1 MLTKGENKL
10 PILKSEFLLDSDITY
25 LNFGSFGACP
35 KPVFEDY
42 IKWQYELE
50 KEPVQFITRNG
61 INYLQESKE
70 ALATFLNCSDKDLI
84 FTPNPSHAVNLV
96 AKNLKLS
103 HNDEI
108 LTTNLEYGACDK
120 TWQYYC
126 NKSGAKYIRQAIE
139 LPLQSKQKFIDD
151 FFKGFT
157 SKTKLIFISHITSA
171 TGLVFP
177 VEEICALAK
186 QRGVMTF
193 VDGAHAPGQ
202 VTLDLQK
209 LATDFYTGAC
219 HKWMLA
225 PKGCS
230 FLMVKKQYQNLLDPL
245 IVSWGYDGTEPSTAT
260 FQQFHQFNGTRDFSA
275 YLTVPAAVRFMQQNK
290 WNELS
295 GLCRKLVLSNAQKFC
310 ELLKSTPICP
320 ISDEFLAQLY
330 SIRITTS
337 NPEKLQRLLYEKY
350 HIEIPL
356 IQINSE
362 VYLRF
367 SIQVFN
373 SQKDL
378 DVLYEALSDI
388 LKTSDLI
395 EIKGS

>member
-1 MLTKGENKL
+1 MLTKGENQL
-10 PILKSEFLLDSDITY
+10 PILKSEFLIDHGITY

-61 INYLQESKE
+61 ITYLQESKD
-70 ALATFLNCSDKDLI
+70 ALSTYLNCSAEDLI

-96 AKNLKLS
+96 AKNLELKPD
-103 HNDEI
+103 DEI

-120 TWQYYC
+120 TWQFYC
-126 NKSGAKYIRQAIE
+126 KKSGAKYIRQKIE

-151 FFKGFT
+151 FFKGF
-157 SKTKLIFISHITSA
+157 SHKTKLVFISHITSA

-177 VEEICALAK
+177 VDEICAIAK

-202 VTLDLQK
+202 VPLDLQK
-209 LATDFYTGAC
+209 LQADFYTGAC
-219 HKWMLA
+219 HKWMLT

-230 FLMVKKQYQNLLDPL
+230 FLMVKKPFQNLLEPL
-245 IVSWGYDGTEPSTAT
+245 IVSWGYDGTVPSNAT

-275 YLTVPAAVRFMQQNK
+275 YLTLPTAIDFMQRNN

-295 GLCRKLVLSNAQKFC
+295 KICRKLVLSNAQKFC
-310 ELLKSTPICP
+310 ELLGSTPICP
-320 ISDEFLAQLY
+320 ISEVFLAQLY

-350 HIEIPL
+350 HIEIPV
-356 IQINSE
+356 IQINNE
-362 VYLRF
+362 VYIRF

-378 DVLYEALSDI
+378 DILYEALSDI
-388 LKTSDLI
+388 LSNTDLI
-395 EIKGS
+395 EISK

>member
-1 MLTKGENKL
+1 MGTNGINKL
-10 PILKSEFLLDSDITY
+10 PVLKSEFLIDSAITY

-35 KPVFEDY
+35 KQVFENY

-61 INYLQESKE
+61 INYLQESKD
-70 ALATFLNCSDKDLI
+70 ALSQYLNCSAEDLI

-96 AKNLKLS
+96 AKNLELKPD
-103 HNDEI
+103 DEI

-120 TWQYYC
+120 TWQFYC
-126 NKSGAKYIRQAIE
+126 NKSGAKYIRQKIE

-151 FFKGFT
+151 FFKGFS
-157 SKTKLIFISHITSA
+157 SKTKLVFISHITSA

-177 VEEICALAK
+177 VEEICAIAK

-202 VTLDLQK
+202 VAIDLKK
-209 LATDFYTGAC
+209 LPADFYTGAC

-230 FLMVKKQYQNLLDPL
+230 FLYVKREFQKMLDPL
-245 IVSWGYDGTEPSTAT
+245 IVSWGYDGTEPSSST

-275 YLTVPAAVRFMQQNK
+275 YLTLPAAIDFMQRNNWK
-290 WNELS
+290 EYS
-295 GLCRKLVLSNAQKFC
+295 KICRELVLSNAQRFC
-310 ELLKSTPICP
+310 DLLGSTPICP
-320 ISDEFLAQLY
+320 ISEEFLAQLY

-337 NPEKLQRLLYEKY
+337 NPEKLQRCLYETY

-356 IQINSE
+356 IQINNE
-362 VYLRF
+362 VYIRF

-373 SQKDL
+373 SQKEL
-378 DVLYEALSDI
+378 DRLYDALSDI
-388 LKTSDLI
+388 IKTTELI
-395 EIKGS
+395 EIKGN

>member
-1 MLTKGENKL
+1 MLTKGENQL
-10 PILKSEFLLDSDITY
+10 PILKSEFLLDHGITY
-25 LNFGSFGACP
+25 LNFGSFGACL

-61 INYLQESKE
+61 ITYLQESKD
-70 ALATFLNCSDKDLI
+70 ALSTYLNCSAEDLI

-96 AKNLKLS
+96 AKNLELKPD
-103 HNDEI
+103 DEI

-120 TWQYYC
+120 TWQFYC
-126 NKSGAKYIRQAIE
+126 KKSGAKYIRQKIE

-151 FFKGFT
+151 FFKGF
-157 SKTKLIFISHITSA
+157 SHKTKLVFISHITSA

-177 VEEICALAK
+177 VDEICAIAK

-202 VTLDLQK
+202 VPLDLQK
-209 LATDFYTGAC
+209 LQADFYTGAC
-219 HKWMLA
+219 HKWMLT

-230 FLMVKKQYQNLLDPL
+230 FLMVKKPFQNLLEPL
-245 IVSWGYDGTEPSTAT
+245 IVSWGYDGTVPSNAT

-275 YLTVPAAVRFMQQNK
+275 YLTLPTAIDFMQRNN

-295 GLCRKLVLSNAQKFC
+295 KICRKLVLSNAQKFC
-310 ELLKSTPICP
+310 ELLGSTPICP
-320 ISDEFLAQLY
+320 ISEVFLAQLY

-350 HIEIPL
+350 HIEIPV
-356 IQINSE
+356 IQINNE
-362 VYLRF
+362 VYMRF

-378 DVLYEALSDI
+378 DILYEGLSDI
-388 LKTSDLI
+388 LSNTDLI
-395 EIKGS
+395 EISK

>member
-1 MLTKGENKL
+1 MLTKGENQL
-10 PILKSEFLLDSDITY
+10 SILKSEFLLDHGITY
-25 LNFGSFGACP
+25 LNFGSFGACL

-61 INYLQESKE
+61 ITYLQESKD
-70 ALATFLNCSDKDLI
+70 ALSTYLNCSAEDLI

-96 AKNLKLS
+96 AKNLELKPD
-103 HNDEI
+103 DEI

-120 TWQYYC
+120 TWQFYC
-126 NKSGAKYIRQAIE
+126 KKSGAKYIRQKIE

-151 FFKGFT
+151 FFKGF
-157 SKTKLIFISHITSA
+157 SHKTKLVFISHITSA

-177 VEEICALAK
+177 VDEICAIAK

-202 VTLDLQK
+202 VPLDLQK
-209 LATDFYTGAC
+209 LQADFYTGAC
-219 HKWMLA
+219 HKWMLT

-230 FLMVKKQYQNLLDPL
+230 FLMVKKPFQNLLEPL
-245 IVSWGYDGTEPSTAT
+245 IVSWGYDGTVPSNAT

-275 YLTVPAAVRFMQQNK
+275 YLTLPTAIDFMQRNN

-295 GLCRKLVLSNAQKFC
+295 KICRKLVLSNAQKFC
-310 ELLKSTPICP
+310 ELLGSTPICP
-320 ISDEFLAQLY
+320 ISEVFLAQLY

-350 HIEIPL
+350 HIEIPV
-356 IQINSE
+356 IQINNE
-362 VYLRF
+362 VYIRF

-378 DVLYEALSDI
+378 DILYEALSDI
-388 LKTSDLI
+388 LSNTDLI
-395 EIKGS
+395 EISK